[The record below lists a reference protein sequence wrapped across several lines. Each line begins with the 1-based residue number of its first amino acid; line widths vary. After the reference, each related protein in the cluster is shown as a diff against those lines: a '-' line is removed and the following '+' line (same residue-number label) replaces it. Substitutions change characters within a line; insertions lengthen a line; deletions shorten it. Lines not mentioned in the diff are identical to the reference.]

1 MIRGMDQPGSCPRCG
16 QTLDRGTYGGV
27 EVDLC
32 PGCSGMLVARNRMIP
47 LMEQLTAELVQT
59 IDPDRQIEAIPP
71 AASGIPCPGCKA
83 PMEQHGYMGS
93 DRVFVDSCDACNAAW
108 LDPAGLGAM
117 TLLWARTERRLVDR
131 RVQQQGAEA
140 TSLVDAV
147 MLGRRVQ
154 RSLLRGF
161 VGRIGRIF

>member
-1 MIRGMDQPGSCPRCG
+1 MIRGMGEPGSCPRCG
-16 QTLDRGTYGGV
+16 QGLQRGTYGGV

-47 LMEQLTAELVQT
+47 LMEQLTADLVET
-59 IDPDRQIEAIPP
+59 VDPDCKIGAIPP
-71 AASGIPCPGCKA
+71 GARGIPCPGCQA
-83 PMEQHGYMGS
+83 PMEQNGYMGS
-93 DRVFVDSCDACNAAW
+93 ELVHVDACDACNAAW

-131 RVQQQGAEA
+131 RAQQQGAEA

-154 RSLLRGF
+154 RSLIRGF
-161 VGRIGRIF
+161 IGRIF